1 MLEVD
6 GLTKR
11 YGTTLALSD
20 LSFSVRPGEM
30 YGFVGANGAG
40 KTTAMRIMLGV
51 LAADS
56 GEVRWRGRP
65 VTFETRRRFG
75 YMPEERGLYPK
86 MRVTE
91 HLVYLARL
99 HGLDRAAA
107 DRSADELTER
117 LGVAERRGDA
127 IEKLSLGNQQ
137 RVQLAAALVHDP
149 EVLVLDEPFSGLDP
163 VGVDALA
170 GVLLEQRR
178 AGRAG
183 RVLLPPARPRRAAVR
198 LGRDHQRRPD
208 GRHRHGRR
216 PAGREGRR
224 QLLVDRAPDAAARLG
239 RRAARASRS
248 CPSAAASWCWSS
260 PTDADDQEVLAAASR
275 AGRVEHFSRR
285 QPTLTELFRE
295 AVAEPEDMP
304 ADGGRAPAG
313 GDGMSDRG
321 APRGMVPLVLRRE
334 ITTRVRERSFL
345 ISTADHAAD
354 RCRRRGRAEPVQLE
368 RRRRHGRAS
377 SATPPPS
384 QPALQQAARVQGA
397 TAHRHPL
404 SRRGRRPGRG
414 VRRRRGRGLRRPD
427 RVARPRTS

>member
-11 YGTTLALSD
+11 YGTKLALSD
-20 LSFSVRPGEM
+20 LSFSVRPGEV

-56 GEVRWRGRP
+56 GVVRWQGKP

-99 HGLDRAAA
+99 HGLDLGTAT
-107 DRSADELTER
+107 RSADALTER
-117 LGVAERRGDA
+117 LGVAERRTDA

-170 GVLLEQRR
+170 GVLLERARR
-178 AGRAG
+178 GVPVVFSSHQLDLVERLCDSVGIINAGRMVATG
-183 RVLLPPARPRRAAVR
+183 TVEDLRA
-198 LGRDHQRRPD
+198 Q
-208 GRHRHGRR
+208 
-216 PAGREGRR
+216 EGRR
-224 QLLVDRAPDAAARLG
+224 QLLVIVRDAPAGWAAVIPG
-239 RRAARASRS
+239 VTVVSERRGELVLELE
-248 CPSAAASWCWSS
+248 
-260 PTDADDQEVLAAASR
+260 DGVDDQEVLAAAAR
-275 AGRVEHFSRR
+275 AGRVEHFSWR

-295 AVAEPEDMP
+295 AVTDADEQAAP
-304 ADGGRAPAG
+304 ADGGR
-313 GDGMSDRG
+313 DR
-321 APRGMVPLVLRRE
+321 
-334 ITTRVRERSFL
+334 
-345 ISTADHAAD
+345 
-354 RCRRRGRAEPVQLE
+354 Q
-368 RRRRHGRAS
+368 
-377 SATPPPS
+377 
-384 QPALQQAARVQGA
+384 
-397 TAHRHPL
+397 
-404 SRRGRRPGRG
+404 G
-414 VRRRRGRGLRRPD
+414 VR
-427 RVARPRTS
+427 V